1 MAISKN
7 IYLDQPRRGKTR
19 EVQVTPY
26 KRNTVWRLSR
36 VTVWSARWCATILLM
51 VAVLSLSAQTV
62 SKVTAEQVGKT
73 IHVSYDLDKTAN
85 IALFLS
91 IDGGKTYRELHKV
104 TGAVGKNVHP
114 GHRTIVWQ
122 VLGEVEKLRGDNFV
136 FKVKA
141 DPVVTIPTV
150 MTNDNAGYITST
162 SAFIWGIVLS
172 DGGASVTSCGFCW
185 STSPVPTVSD
195 AHSTEGGGIETIN
208 ATIPV
213 TWQNAATED
222 GGGIKTIDA
231 TITGLKPNTT
241 YYVRSYAT
249 NSKGTGY
256 GKVISFT
263 TKKED
268 CKFVRDYDGNVYNA
282 VLIGEQCWMRE
293 NLRTTHYAD
302 GTYIPMDGKSSS
314 TSARRYCPD
323 GSFRNVSS
331 YGYLYNW
338 RAVMQYSS
346 SSNANPS
353 GVQGVCPAGWHI
365 PSYAE
370 WMQLEMYVSS
380 QTGFKCGGRTYISK
394 ALVSTTGWRGGDKY
408 CGTGVQQSFNNA
420 TGFTALPAGK
430 FDGDYHCFSQ
440 NANFWSSTIVSPNS
454 KFVRVLYITFNK
466 HSVSKHSEYMGYGFS
481 VRCLRD

>member
-1 MAISKN
+1 MISLLSIRCFILAGYRLMTMNNKIVIAFKAI
-7 IYLDQPRRGKTR
+7 LM
-19 EVQVTPY
+19 
-26 KRNTVWRLSR
+26 
-36 VTVWSARWCATILLM
+36 LLLC
-51 VAVLSLSAQTV
+51 VPLTAQTV
-62 SKVTAEQVGKT
+62 SNVTAEQVGKT
-73 IHVSYDLDKTAN
+73 IHVSYNLDKQAHVT
-85 IALFLS
+85 LFLS
-91 IDGGKTYRELHKV
+91 TDGGKTYKELHKV
-104 TGAVGKNVHP
+104 EGAVGKNVNP
-114 GHRTIVWQ
+114 GQLTIVWN
-122 VLGEVEKLRGDNFV
+122 VLDEVENLQGNNFV

-141 DPVVTIPTV
+141 EPLITLPVVSTWHAVVDIK
-150 MTNDNAGYITST
+150 ST
-162 SAFIWGIVLS
+162 SAVIGGFVSS
-172 DGGASVTSCGFCW
+172 DGGASIERRGFCW
-185 STSPVPTVSD
+185 STSQNPTESD
-195 AHSTEGGGIETIN
+195 AHSTNGRGTGGFSAI
-208 ATIPV
+208 
-213 TWQNAATED
+213 
-222 GGGIKTIDA
+222 
-231 TITGLKPNTT
+231 ITGLNPNTT

-430 FDGDYHCFSQ
+430 FDGDYHSFSQ